1 MEYTPPPFFKRG
13 PSLLA
18 RLSFFALLS
27 LILLYADVRFHYMEG
42 MRKAIGVVLYPLQ
55 RIVDVPG
62 EVASGIGSF
71 FVSQS
76 YLQRENERLARENF
90 LNAGLLQTQQELI
103 AENRHLRELLDMKAR
118 AGPTSVAAEILY
130 FGRDPFSR
138 KVIVDRGSSHKV
150 EEGAAVVDDTGLIGQ
165 VSRAFPWT
173 AEIAL
178 ITDREQVVPVQVV
191 RNGLRAAVFG
201 TGYDGA
207 LDLRFMPV
215 NADIESGDVLVTS
228 GIDGVYPAGLPVAV
242 VTNIERNAAYPF
254 ARVTCTPAAG
264 VNRHRQV
271 LVLSRLAPLPEYPPA
286 VQQKKAKPRKSR
298 RDG

>member
-42 MRKAIGVVLYPLQ
+42 VRKAIGVVLYPLQ
-55 RIVDVPG
+55 KIVDVPG
-62 EVASGIGSF
+62 EVASGVSSF

-76 YLQRENERLARENF
+76 YLQRENERLAHENF
-90 LNAGLLQTQQELI
+90 LNAGLVQTQQELI
-103 AENRHLRELLDMKAR
+103 AENRQLRQLLDMKER
-118 AGPTSVAAEILY
+118 VGPTSAAAEILY
-130 FGRDPFSR
+130 FGRDPFGR
-138 KVIVDRGSSHKV
+138 KVIIDRGSSHKV

-178 ITDREQVVPVQVV
+178 ITDREQIVPVLVV

-201 TGYDGA
+201 TGHDGT

-215 NADIESGDVLVTS
+215 NADIEDGDVLVTS

-242 VTNIERNAAYPF
+242 VSNIERNAAYPF
-254 ARVTCTPAAG
+254 ARITCTPAAG

-271 LVLSRLAPLPEYPPA
+271 LVLSRLAPLPAYPPA
-286 VQQKKAKPRKSR
+286 AQQKKAKPRKSR
-298 RDG
+298 RD

>member
-13 PSLLA
+13 PSLIA

-27 LILLYADVRFHYMEG
+27 LVLLYADARFHYTEG

-62 EVASGIGSF
+62 EVASELSSF
-71 FVSQS
+71 FVRQS
-76 YLQRENERLARENF
+76 YLQRENERLARDNF
-90 LNAGLLQTQQELI
+90 LNSGLLQTQRELI
-103 AENRHLRELLDMKAR
+103 AENRQLRQLLDMKER
-118 AGPTSVAAEILY
+118 VGPTSAAAEILY

-138 KVIVDRGSSHKV
+138 KVIIDKGSSHKI

-191 RNGLRAAVFG
+191 RSGLRAAVFG

-215 NADIESGDVLVTS
+215 NADIEQGDMLVTS

-242 VTNIERNAAYPF
+242 VASIERNAAYPF
-254 ARVTCTPAAG
+254 ARITCTPAAG

-271 LVLSRLAPLPEYPPA
+271 LVLARLAPLPEYPTTA
-286 VQQKKAKPRKSR
+286 QQKKAKPRKSR